1 MDKDVV
7 HLRTLVKHF
16 PEEQSID
23 SPEGSGFEEEEQPQ
37 REYGKEEKDEATTTI
52 LPPPPYIHTPPQ
64 YAHGKSPMYSLLH
77 ADYSSSP
84 SLYAASSGQ
93 QFIVGEL
100 TDSLI
105 LPFCEPVAVDAERIP
120 VPALQRA
127 QILKAYYSPPEKYEL
142 EDNRDETGSNSG
154 GWRL

>member
-1 MDKDVV
+1 MDKDA
-7 HLRTLVKHF
+7 
-16 PEEQSID
+16 
-23 SPEGSGFEEEEQPQ
+23 EGSGFEEEEQPQ

-64 YAHGKSPMYSLLH
+64 YAH
-77 ADYSSSP
+77 DSSSP

-120 VPALQRA
+120 MPALQRA
-127 QILKAYYSPPEKYEL
+127 QILKTYYSPPEKYEL
-142 EDNRDETGSNSG
+142 EDNSDGTGSNSG